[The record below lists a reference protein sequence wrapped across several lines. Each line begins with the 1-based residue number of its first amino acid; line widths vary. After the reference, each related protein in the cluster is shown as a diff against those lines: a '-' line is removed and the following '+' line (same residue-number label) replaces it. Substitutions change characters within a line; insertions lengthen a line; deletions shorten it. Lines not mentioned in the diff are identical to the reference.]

1 MNLDEQIK
9 NSVANVTIPTPSYEF
24 SIWGLSVFVW
34 NKFEFSLEICETEP
48 YAPDGEVPL
57 IMVRTGWLEFLFY
70 SKLLFKLIYKKRH
83 GYSPR
88 GLE

>member
-9 NSVANVTIPTPSYEF
+9 EHVSKIDFPLPVYEF
-24 SIWGLSVFVW
+24 SILGLSVMVW
-34 NKFEFSLEICETEP
+34 KKFEFSLEICETEP
-48 YAPDGEVPL
+48 YAPDGDVPL
-57 IMVRTGWLEFLFY
+57 IMLKTGWTEFLFY
-70 SKLLFKLIYKKRH
+70 SKPLFKLIYKKRH